1 MFWSYILTTPRILG
15 NDKVSHLQFLFVIR
29 RLGAASAREP
39 VMKWDQQLQ
48 NYRQRR
54 PVQVVMVKWWLSHHS
69 PNRGKHPF
77 GRNNISWHEFHQAWQ
92 QLLLHTLRWNRV
104 GWNVLERAEEAEPN
118 QHDRD
123 DICSADLLYCYTA
136 FDGTDVVVTTTN
148 SISRWYYAWF
158 HSGHVVLSLRLMISN
173 SIRNLTVRRLFRFV
187 GSEHCIAT
195 TRAESQHPLA
205 CCELLVKS
213 CPSSVHWRKSQ

>member
-54 PVQVVMVKWWLSHHS
+54 PVQVVMVKWWLSHRS
-69 PNRGKHPF
+69 PNWGKHPF

-92 QLLLHTLRWNRV
+92 QLLLHTVRWNCV
-104 GWNVLERAEEAEPN
+104 GWNVLESAKEAEPN

-158 HSGHVVLSLRLMISN
+158 HSGHVVLSLRLMIQFHSEFDC
-173 SIRNLTVRRLFRFV
+173 SAIVPIRWIRAL
-187 GSEHCIAT
+187 HCNYSSRIPA
-195 TRAESQHPLA
+195 
-205 CCELLVKS
+205 
-213 CPSSVHWRKSQ
+213 PSGMLRVAGQVLPV